1 MLINELAKRT
11 GVTVHTL
18 RFYEAK
24 GLIAG
29 QSTPEVRS
37 NNYKNYSE
45 QTVKTVLSIKHL
57 KSVGFTLAEIKE
69 VIDAYFSGTATLAT
83 RHAVLSRKVTEI
95 EHKIKELKTAH
106 SRLQEMLAEVEK
118 GVECRD

>member
-24 GLIAG
+24 GLIVG
-29 QSTPEVRS
+29 HSNPEVRS
-37 NNYKNYSE
+37 NNYKDYTE
-45 QTVKTVLSIKHL
+45 QTVKTVLAVKNL

-69 VIDAYFSGTATLAT
+69 VIDAYFNGIATLAT
-83 RHAVLSRKVTEI
+83 RHAVLSRKVAEI
-95 EHKIKELKTAH
+95 EHKIKELKAART
-106 SRLQEMLAEVEK
+106 RLQEMLTEVEN
-118 GVECRD
+118 GVECEY